1 MDGNAVGLKL
11 GGDCPEC
18 TRLADERERLER
30 SYADALDSMASSR
43 GALRAEYTK
52 MKIAANE
59 AWLYAECA
67 RQELQRHKLGHIQ
80 DAQLVM
86 VHS

>member
-1 MDGNAVGLKL
+1 MDGKAVGPKL

-18 TRLADERERLER
+18 TRLADEHERLER

-43 GALRAEYTK
+43 GALRSEYTK
-52 MKIAANE
+52 LKIATNE

-67 RQELQRHKLGHIQ
+67 RQELERHKRVHIHG
-80 DAQLVM
+80 AQLKM

>member
-1 MDGNAVGLKL
+1 MDGNAVGPKL
-11 GGDCPEC
+11 GGNCPEC
-18 TRLADERERLER
+18 TRLTDEHERLER
-30 SYADALDSMASSR
+30 GYADALDAMASSR
-43 GALRAEYTK
+43 GALRAEYTR
-52 MKIAANE
+52 MKIATNE

-80 DAQLVM
+80 GAQLKM